1 MTKSKMLS
9 LAKEAAWRAA
19 RELPEGPERTRM
31 ERKGDVLSRLQMRA
45 AARALKQRY
54 GSHPF
59 YAERAKTNPR
69 YWQDLAASAVHA

>member
-1 MTKSKMLS
+1 
-9 LAKEAAWRAA
+9 
-19 RELPEGPERTRM
+19 M